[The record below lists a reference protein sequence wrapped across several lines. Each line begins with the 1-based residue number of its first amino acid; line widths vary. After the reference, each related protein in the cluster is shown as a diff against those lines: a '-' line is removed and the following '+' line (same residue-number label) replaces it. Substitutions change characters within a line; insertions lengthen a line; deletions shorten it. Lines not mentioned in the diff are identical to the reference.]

1 MRTVTIQTQS
11 QMPASAL
18 DALLAGYAA
27 GTLAAPMHA
36 LIGAHLELSP
46 VNRGFVA
53 SLEAALAGQVDLV
66 PPATIR
72 SREDRLA
79 QIFSQKP
86 LDQAAIFAETSLGSD
101 EPRALHHLLGKNI
114 ADLPFRMVMPGLR
127 EYRVP
132 TDTAVKAMLY
142 RIKPGRRMPQHTHS
156 GSEVTLVLKGSFL
169 DSSGTYGRGDIAI
182 ADEETDHDPVAGP
195 GEDCLCFAIMDAPLR
210 LTGPIGRLL
219 DRFVRH

>member
-1 MRTVTIQTQS
+1 MVVTIQTQS

-27 GTLAAPMHA
+27 GTLNPPMHA
-36 LIGAHLELSP
+36 LIGAHLEISP
-46 VNRGFVA
+46 VNRRFVA
-53 SLEAALAGQVDLV
+53 SLESALAGQVDVLPPV
-66 PPATIR
+66 PLRA
-72 SREDRLA
+72 REDRLA
-79 QIFSQKP
+79 RIFDQAP
-86 LDQAAIFAETSLGSD
+86 LDPRAIRAEAGQGHD
-101 EPRALHHLLGKNI
+101 EPRALQHLLGKNI

-127 EYRVP
+127 EYKVP
-132 TDTAVKAMLY
+132 SDPSMKALLY

-169 DSSGTYGRGDIAI
+169 DASGTYRRGDIAI

-195 GEDCLCFAIMDAPLR
+195 GEECLCFAIMDAPLR
-210 LTGPIGRLL
+210 LTGAIGRLL